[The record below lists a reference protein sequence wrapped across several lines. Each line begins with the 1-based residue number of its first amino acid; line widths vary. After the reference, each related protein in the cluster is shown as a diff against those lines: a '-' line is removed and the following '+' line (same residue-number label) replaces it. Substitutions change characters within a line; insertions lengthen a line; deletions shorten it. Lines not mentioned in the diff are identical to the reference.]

1 MKRPNYTN
9 MDKQIVIITGGNAG
23 IGLASAK
30 SLAQQGF
37 HLILACRRPEA
48 GEQAATAIREETPG
62 AVVEVLP
69 LDLAN
74 QERIRQAAQ
83 SLIDRDQPIDV
94 LLNNA
99 GLYAAEWKATADGYE
114 LQWGVNH
121 LGHFLWTL
129 LLLPLLRKADAPRVI
144 NVASKAYLS
153 GKMTYDDLAQPT
165 GSYNGLRAYSRSKL
179 ANVLFTAELARR
191 YPDME
196 TYALHPGVVATGIG
210 NTPDARW
217 YERLLWRIMSALAFR
232 KPNKGAQ
239 TSVYLASIANIPAP
253 SGSFFDEHQKPRSL
267 NEVAGD
273 PETARKLWEYSLQ
286 ATDLPSS

>member
-1 MKRPNYTN
+1 
-9 MDKQIVIITGGNAG
+9 MDNRIAIITGGNNG

-30 SLAQQGF
+30 NLVQQGF
-37 HLILACRRPEA
+37 SLILACRRTEA
-48 GEQAATAIREETPG
+48 GEQAATTIREETPG
-62 AVVEVLP
+62 AKVEVLQ
-69 LDLAN
+69 LDLAS
-74 QERIRQAAQ
+74 QESIRQASQ
-83 SLIDRDQPIDV
+83 SLLDREQPIDV

-99 GLYAAEWKATADGYE
+99 GLYSATWQATADGYE

-129 LLLPLLRKADAPRVI
+129 LLLPLLRKANDPRVI
-144 NVASKAYLS
+144 NVASKAYLA

-165 GSYNGLRAYSRSKL
+165 RSYNGLRSYSRSKL

-191 YPDME
+191 HPDIE

-210 NTPDARW
+210 TTSDARW
-217 YERLLWRIMSALAFR
+217 YERMLWRIMSILAFR

-239 TSVYLASIANIPAP
+239 TSVYLAATPDIPAP

-267 NEVAGD
+267 NQVAGD
-273 PETARKLWEYSLQ
+273 PEAARKLWDYSLK
-286 ATDLPSS
+286 ATGLSAS

>member
-1 MKRPNYTN
+1 MEKR
-9 MDKQIVIITGGNAG
+9 IAIITGGNAG

-30 SLAQQGF
+30 SLAQKGF
-37 HLILACRRPEA
+37 GLILACRRTEA
-48 GEQAATAIREETPG
+48 GEEAATAIREETPG
-62 AVVEVLP
+62 AAVEVLQ

-74 QERIRQAAQ
+74 QENIRQASQ
-83 SLIDRDQPIDV
+83 KLLDRDQRIDV

-99 GLYAAEWKATADGYE
+99 GLYSATWQATADGYE

-129 LLLPLLRKADAPRVI
+129 RLMPLLQKGTAPRVI

-153 GKMTYDDLAQPT
+153 GKMTYDDLAQPS

-191 YPDME
+191 FPDIE

-210 NTPDARW
+210 TTSDARW
-217 YERLLWRIMSALAFR
+217 YERILWRIMSAVAFR
-232 KPNKGAQ
+232 TPDKGAQ
-239 TSVYLASIANIPAP
+239 TSIYLASQANIPAP
-253 SGSFFDEHQKPRSL
+253 SGSFLDEDQKPRTL
-267 NEVAGD
+267 NQLASD

-286 ATDLPSS
+286 ATGLSSS